1 MVSLG
6 VELDRVDKQV
16 NFALSLLATL
26 PTLKGLSRHYI
37 AELTIVRIFALF
49 ESVVEESACRLV
61 CGATY
66 SDGTPPQLLRPRP
79 TRGVFRALDA
89 MRHYNRNNPRVY
101 LRWNKPADIRANLDM
116 LLPPSEHFITTLHGH
131 GKLIADLRKVR
142 NHIAHANQG
151 TRTKFQQVVVN
162 YYGAKVSSLTPGK
175 MLLSPRFTPS
185 LAEQWCKGTRIIL
198 REALRA

>member
-26 PTLKGLSRHYI
+26 PTLKGLARHYI

-66 SDGTPPQLLRPRP
+66 SDGTPPQ
-79 TRGVFRALDA
+79 
-89 MRHYNRNNPRVY
+89 
-101 LRWNKPADIRANLDM
+101 
-116 LLPPSEHFITTLHGH
+116 
-131 GKLIADLRKVR
+131 KVC
-142 NHIAHANQG
+142 Q
-151 TRTKFQQVVVN
+151 
-162 YYGAKVSSLTPGK
+162 S
-175 MLLSPRFTPS
+175 
-185 LAEQWCKGTRIIL
+185 
-198 REALRA
+198 